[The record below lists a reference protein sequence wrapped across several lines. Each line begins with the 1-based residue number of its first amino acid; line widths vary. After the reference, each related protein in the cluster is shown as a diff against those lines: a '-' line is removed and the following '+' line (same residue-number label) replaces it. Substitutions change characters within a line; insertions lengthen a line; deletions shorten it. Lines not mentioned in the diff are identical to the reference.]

1 MREHGKRS
9 GAGRLTAAAAAVA
22 CLALAAPAVSG
33 AATTRVK
40 PPSKAPTE
48 PLALTVQ
55 AGPGPGQLVVS
66 WAPPAYAG
74 EFLNRFGQ
82 PVAYVLTDYD
92 LKGVPK
98 ASWASCPD
106 LDLTCTV
113 SGLRSGHTYQIAVR
127 VYNAKGRHS
136 HYTATV
142 PGTPA

>member
-1 MREHGKRS
+1 MRSHGNRT
-9 GAGRLTAAAAAVA
+9 GRLTVA
-22 CLALAAPAVSG
+22 LVSLVCLTLAAPAVAGASG
-33 AATTRVK
+33 AHVK
-40 PPSKAPTE
+40 PPSKVPSQ
-48 PLALTVQ
+48 PQGLTVQ

-66 WAPPAYAG
+66 WSPPAYPG

-113 SGLRSGHTYQIAVR
+113 TGLRSGHTYEIGVR
-127 VYNAKGRHS
+127 VFNAKGKHS
-136 HYTATV
+136 TYTATV
-142 PGTPA
+142 PGTPT